1 MEVRFQGIDG
11 AKRSRAWQKCHT
23 RMNNTWS
30 GALRRCVFE
39 PPPPTITSMTKA
51 FRLIA
56 STGIH
61 KGDREY
67 QQDQVALISHERYNG
82 CVLGVIADGMGGR
95 SGGRKASDQVIM
107 TARQLFERYSPE
119 SDDPAAMLKNMVE
132 EAHIV
137 IRLAAISSEQ
147 EPHST
152 IAAFLINPRGDCHW
166 VHAGDSRIYHF
177 EGARLTFRTSDHSY
191 VQALVDRGELTE
203 AEANIHPHSNILVG
217 CLGTESDPP
226 TTTHTIQHLQP
237 GDVLLACSD
246 GVWHYFSPTELASV
260 VDSLSP
266 REATEFLIDK
276 ARSRARGGGDN
287 LSLVVVKIEALEE
300 EKKMGRLSP
309 ISSKTA

>member
-1 MEVRFQGIDG
+1 
-11 AKRSRAWQKCHT
+11 
-23 RMNNTWS
+23 
-30 GALRRCVFE
+30 
-39 PPPPTITSMTKA
+39 MTKA

-67 QQDQVALISHERYNG
+67 QQDQVTLISHPRHNG
-82 CVLGVIADGMGGR
+82 CVLGVVADGMGGR
-95 SGGRKASDQVIM
+95 SGGRKASDQVMM
-107 TARQLFERYSPE
+107 TARQLFERYSPDT
-119 SDDPAAMLKNMVE
+119 DDPVTMLHSMVE

-137 IRLAAISSEQ
+137 IRLTAISAEQ

-177 EGARLTFRTSDHSY
+177 QGARMVSRTSDHSY

-203 AEANIHPHSNILVG
+203 AEANNHPHSNILVG

-226 TTTHTIQHLQP
+226 ITTHIIPQLQP

-246 GVWHYFSPTELASV
+246 GVWHYFSPTELGSV

-266 REATEFLIDK
+266 REATEFLIEK
-276 ARSRARGGGDN
+276 ARTRARGGGDN
-287 LSLVVVKIEALEE
+287 LSLVIVRIEALVE
-300 EKKMGRLSP
+300 EKKVAPLIPLTPTEAGR
-309 ISSKTA
+309 I